1 MSEQKA
7 TYYLGKRK
15 PYQRIGFAL
24 GPILAL
30 IILFLPTPEGLAM
43 DAWRVVAMMVWLAI
57 WWATEAI
64 PVPATSL
71 IPIVY
76 LPLMGVIS
84 LKAATTPY
92 AAPIIFL
99 LLGGFIIAMT
109 MQRWNLHKRIA
120 LLVLVRVGNKP
131 ANLIGG
137 FMVAS
142 ALISMW
148 VSNTSTTLMMIPIA
162 LSVANEVV
170 GEKTWRHPFTI
181 ALMLGIAWS
190 SSIGGLG
197 TPIGTPPNV
206 MLLGY
211 FSENLG
217 IEINFIEWMTFA
229 VPIVFLMVPAAW
241 LVLTKWTFDIN
252 KGIIGDGEEAV
263 KEQLKALGPMT
274 VPEKRTAILFVII
287 SLSWATRPL
296 LNSFEPL
303 ASLTDTIIAVMG
315 AIAMFLVPAGSTDKD
330 VFLLDWDW
338 AVRIPWGV
346 ILLFGGGLS
355 MAAAITSTGLAVWL
369 GEGLLFLTTFE
380 MIIFIGVLVTL
391 VIFLTELTSNTATT
405 AALLPVMAAIATGA
419 NLDPILLAAPVA
431 MAASCAFMFPVAT
444 APNAIIFAG
453 GQVTIPD
460 MVKAG
465 FRLNLIGVIIITT
478 ICYTLL
484 PLVFG

>member
-1 MSEQKA
+1 
-7 TYYLGKRK
+7 
-15 PYQRIGFAL
+15 
-24 GPILAL
+24 
-30 IILFLPTPEGLAM
+30 
-43 DAWRVVAMMVWLAI
+43 
-57 WWATEAI
+57 
-64 PVPATSL
+64 
-71 IPIVY
+71 
-76 LPLMGVIS
+76 
-84 LKAATTPY
+84 
-92 AAPIIFL
+92 
-99 LLGGFIIAMT
+99 
-109 MQRWNLHKRIA
+109 
-120 LLVLVRVGNKP
+120 VRVGNKP

-137 FMVAS
+137 FMAAS

-162 LSVANEVV
+162 LSVAKEVV

-206 MLLGY
+206 MLLAY
-211 FSENLG
+211 FNDNLN
-217 IEINFIEWMTFA
+217 IEINFIQWMSFA
-229 VPIVFLMVPAAW
+229 VPIVILMVPSAW
-241 LVLTKWTFDIN
+241 FVLTKWAFDIN
-252 KGIIGDGEEAV
+252 KGIIGDGADAV
-263 KEQLKALGPMT
+263 KSQLKALGTIT
-274 VPEKRTAILFVII
+274 VPEKRTAILFIII
-287 SLSWATRPL
+287 SLSWATRPI

-303 ASLTDTIIAVMG
+303 ANLSDTIIAVTG
-315 AIAMFLVPAGSTDKD
+315 AIAMFIVPSGSEDKD

-355 MAAAITSTGLAVWL
+355 MAAAISSTGLAVWL
-369 GEGLLFLTTFE
+369 GEGLSFLTTYE
-380 MIIFIGVLVTL
+380 MIFFIGILVAL

-405 AALLPVMAAIATGA
+405 AALLPVLVAIAAAG
-419 NLDPILLAAPVA
+419 NIDPILLAAPVA

-460 MVKAG
+460 MVRAG
-465 FRLNLIGVIIITT
+465 FRLNLFGIIIITT
-478 ICYTLL
+478 LCYTLL